1 MTKLDRMDIKC
12 VRDYSPLSNAELMAE
27 IEFYVGVAFDSPLRD
42 PDPEEVLGPARAL
55 FDRAEAAQA
64 RVVEL
69 EAARTVALVRLAEKE
84 QRERAIL
91 AASSTGIPWVHD
103 DTFSYIV
110 QELEAARARI
120 AQLEANYVEEN
131 RLHAE
136 AAARAANL
144 EAQLAANSTVHYV
157 APQEAHP

>member
-1 MTKLDRMDIKC
+1 MDDIVKTL
-12 VRDYSPLSNAELMAE
+12 VYWR
-27 IEFYVGVAFDSPLRD
+27 
-42 PDPEEVLGPARAL
+42 
-55 FDRAEAAQA
+55 DRAEVAEA

-69 EAARTVALVRLAEKE
+69 EAEYA
-84 QRERAIL
+84 
-91 AASSTGIPWVHD
+91 
-103 DTFSYIV
+103 
-110 QELEAARARI
+110 
-120 AQLEANYVEEN
+120 EEN

>member
-1 MTKLDRMDIKC
+1 MDDIVKTL
-12 VRDYSPLSNAELMAE
+12 VYWR
-27 IEFYVGVAFDSPLRD
+27 
-42 PDPEEVLGPARAL
+42 
-55 FDRAEAAQA
+55 DRAEVAEA
-64 RVVEL
+64 RV
-69 EAARTVALVRLAEKE
+69 AE
-84 QRERAIL
+84 RERAIL

-110 QELEAARARI
+110 QELEATRARV
-120 AQLEANYVEEN
+120 AQLSARVAELEANYVEEN

>member
-1 MTKLDRMDIKC
+1 MDKLELNELPALLAEELASIDGLNPVTRDIIRGILDDA
-12 VRDYSPLSNAELMAE
+12 VT
-27 IEFYVGVAFDSPLRD
+27 
-42 PDPEEVLGPARAL
+42 
-55 FDRAEAAQA
+55 

-69 EAARTVALVRLAEKE
+69 EADYA
-84 QRERAIL
+84 
-91 AASSTGIPWVHD
+91 
-103 DTFSYIV
+103 
-110 QELEAARARI
+110 
-120 AQLEANYVEEN
+120 EEN